1 MSKAVD
7 QQWRDETWEVVEA
20 DLPRQR
26 LWCPQLLALSE
37 PPKAMMEGENQ
48 PFGCKEGEEETLVES
63 IGGKCLCISM

>member
-1 MSKAVD
+1 MEEEDQEVIEWAVEEVLVTSIRSKAVD

-37 PPKAMMEGENQ
+37 PPK
-48 PFGCKEGEEETLVES
+48 
-63 IGGKCLCISM
+63 